1 MFYLS
6 NSANSVLQRVLAT
19 MPTNYSEFGSRFQ
32 HLTAIALKMHPDLA
46 TLYENLAAGQPDCYC
61 GASGHG
67 FEIKSRSQATSVT
80 MDDNSW
86 RALSN
91 YAKPRMIAILT
102 MCPPY
107 PLWVVNLAPMTPGP
121 INLKEPGPINLKRD
135 TPVDADL
142 EGHLKVSLGN
152 LVEALGAKRICEG
165 TRDQFVECAVALAGS
180 GAVA

>member
-6 NSANSVLQRVLAT
+6 NSANSVLQRALAG
-19 MPTNYSEFGSRFQ
+19 MPKGYSEFGSRFQ
-32 HLTAIALKMHPDLA
+32 HLTAIALTMHPDLA

-91 YAKPRMIAILT
+91 YAKPRMITILT

-121 INLKEPGPINLKRD
+121 INLTEPGPINLKRD
-135 TPVDADL
+135 TPVDTDL

-165 TRDQFVECAVALAGS
+165 TRDQFVECAVALARS

>member
-6 NSANSVLQRVLAT
+6 NSANSVLQRALAG
-19 MPTNYSEFGSRFQ
+19 MPKGYSEFGSRFQ
-32 HLTAIALKMHPDLA
+32 HLTAIALTMHPDLA

-91 YAKPRMIAILT
+91 YPKPRMIAILT

-107 PLWVVNLAPMTPGP
+107 PLWVVNLADM
-121 INLKEPGPINLKRD
+121 KPGPINLKRD
-135 TPVDADL
+135 TPVDTDL

-152 LVEALGAKRICEG
+152 LVEALGAKRMCEG
-165 TRDQFVECAVALAGS
+165 TRGQFVEHAVALAGS